1 MLRFFALLG
10 LSVVL
15 PTTLFSDDSSPN
27 VVFIITD
34 DQGYGDLSCHGNP
47 VLKTPHLD
55 ALARES
61 IRLDDYH
68 VAPTCSPTRTALLT
82 GHWTNRT
89 GVWHTILGRSMLRP
103 EETTM
108 ETWFKEAGY
117 GTAMIGKWHLGD
129 NYPFRPEDRD
139 FDEVFRHAA
148 GGVGQTPDFWDNGY
162 FDDTFIH
169 NGKPAPSKG
178 YCTDVYF
185 KQSKA
190 FIEQQVAQKKPFF
203 LYLSTNA
210 PHGPYHARADDAAP
224 YLKKEL
230 DLNPQQAHFFGMIA
244 NIDDNVG
251 KLRAWLDEKR
261 IAENTIFI
269 FTTDNGTAKGQSIFN
284 AGMRAAKGSH
294 YDGGHRVPFFL
305 HWPAGG
311 FDKEKRIDTLTA
323 HVDIAPTLLD
333 LCGIQQPR
341 ETKFDGTSLKGL
353 LTNPTEASH
362 SWPDRIL
369 VTDSQRVV
377 DPIKWRR
384 TAIMTEHWRLTSSFT
399 KQGELEK
406 ELYAID
412 DDPAQEKNII
422 EQHPQVVAR
431 LSAFYDDWW
440 EDVSQDFGTP
450 ARIVVGHEA
459 ESPSFLNAHD
469 WIAPNMVPWNQGHIR
484 DASQIAKA
492 QGFWNLHIHASGT
505 YEIEL
510 RRWPREADAAI
521 SASLPPGAP
530 VEGSK
535 AYRNRP
541 GEAIPVTGASIA
553 IQNQEISSKV
563 TPEQKSVTF
572 SLKLDKGP
580 AELRAHFKTDKDSWG
595 AYYAY
600 VQKID

>member
-1 MLRFFALLG
+1 MSRFLAFICLSATLTASLLAG
-10 LSVVL
+10 K
-15 PTTLFSDDSSPN
+15 SPN

-34 DQGYGDLSCHGNP
+34 DQGYGDISSHGNP
-47 VLKTPHLD
+47 ILKTPHLD
-55 ALARES
+55 ALAGES

-108 ETWFKEAGY
+108 ETWFKNAGY

-169 NGKPAPSKG
+169 NGQPAPSKG

-185 KQSKA
+185 ERSKA
-190 FIEQQVAQKKPFF
+190 FIEDQVSQKKPFF

-210 PHGPYHARADDAAP
+210 PHSPFHAPEDDAAP
-224 YLKKEL
+224 YLKEEL
-230 DLNPQQAHFFGMIA
+230 GLTIEEAHFFGMIA

-251 KLRAWLDEKR
+251 ALRAWLEEKG

-269 FTTDNGTAKGQSIFN
+269 FTTDNGTSKGQRIFN
-284 AGMRAAKGSH
+284 AGMRRAKGSH

-311 FDKEKRIDTLTA
+311 FDAEKRIDTLTA

-333 LCGIQQPR
+333 LCGISQPK
-341 ETKFDGTSLKGL
+341 ETKFDGISLEGL
-353 LTNPTEASH
+353 LKNPAEASQ

-377 DPIKWRR
+377 DPIKWRN
-384 TAIMTEHWRLTSSFT
+384 TAVMTEEWRLNSFVT
-399 KQGELEK
+399 KDGKVKK

-412 DDPAQEKNII
+412 DDPGQENNII
-422 EQHPQVVAR
+422 KEHPEVVER
-431 LSAFYDDWW
+431 LTAFYDEWW
-440 EDVSQDFGTP
+440 EDVSEDFGTP
-450 ARIVVGHEA
+450 ARIIVGHEA

-469 WIAPNMVPWNQGHIR
+469 WIAPNMVPWNQAHIR
-484 DASQIAKA
+484 EASQIAEA
-492 QGFWNLHIHASGT
+492 QGFWNLDIHASGT

-521 SASLPPGAP
+521 SASLPAGAP
-530 VEGSK
+530 VAGSQ
-535 AYRNRP
+535 AFRDRP
-541 GEAIPVTGASIA
+541 GEAIPVKRASIK
-553 IQNQEISSKV
+553 IQNQQMSAEV
-563 TPEQKSVTF
+563 RPDQKAVTF
-572 SLKLDKGP
+572 TIELEKGP
-580 AELRAHFKTDKDSWG
+580 AELRALFKTDTSSWG